1 MEQRIKIEKFFSPMI
16 AIRSSVRDFLQKN
29 IRKDIQKVM
38 LDFSNIAFISRS
50 ATDEFITFFEQNNLE
65 YLFTNQS
72 ENIVSM
78 FSAVK
83 NSHNRKQKRSFR
95 DVPVVSF
102 RSYKELNEFLSV
114 L

>member
-1 MEQRIKIEKFFSPMI
+1 MRIPQTIPY
-16 AIRSSVRDFLQKN
+16 FLQRN
-29 IRKDIQKVM
+29 IRKDVQKVI
-38 LDFSNIAFISRS
+38 LDFSNITFISRS
-50 ATDEFITFFEQNNLE
+50 ATDEFLTFFEQNNIE